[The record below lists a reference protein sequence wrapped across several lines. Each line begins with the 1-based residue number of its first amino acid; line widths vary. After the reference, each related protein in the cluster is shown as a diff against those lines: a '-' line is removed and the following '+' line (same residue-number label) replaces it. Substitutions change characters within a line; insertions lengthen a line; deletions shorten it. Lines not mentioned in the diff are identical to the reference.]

1 MHPKLDGKAESER
14 ILGDKCS
21 NWDIIGLLP
30 NFVVEWSILLRI
42 LEVYGSH
49 PGSETGYP
57 E

>member
-1 MHPKLDGKAESER
+1 MHTKLVGKAESEI